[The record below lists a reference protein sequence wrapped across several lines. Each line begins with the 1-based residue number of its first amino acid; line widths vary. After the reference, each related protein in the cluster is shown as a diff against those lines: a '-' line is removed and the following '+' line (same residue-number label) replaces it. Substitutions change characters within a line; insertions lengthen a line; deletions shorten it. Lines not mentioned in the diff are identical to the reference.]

1 MWKICENQKIVEKF
15 GAEISGLIGREN
27 RCCNQLRSKCK
38 NHGGKWC
45 KMVKNQYKN
54 PCKNRKKTVHLF
66 VKNKQYNKYQNWQN
80 IGKETAKI
88 GKIISGKICGKSSK
102 TISGKKRQMC
112 RQERRKHCQRNWQKD
127 WWKNQQI
134 IATTT
139 VGKSAKKRWINRH
152 LSTLS
157 TLSVSTLSLATSS
170 LSTLSLSAL
179 SLSTLSLSVVS
190 TLSLSTLSTLPAH
203 RVHGIWKVGTLQ
215 VRQPYQ
221 AFNCCKL

>member
-1 MWKICENQKIVEKF
+1 M
-15 GAEISGLIGREN
+15 
-27 RCCNQLRSKCK
+27 
-38 NHGGKWC
+38 GKSA
-45 KMVKNQYKN
+45 KTLKLAKRLVKNQHIIS
-54 PCKNRKKTVHLF
+54 KTSVEKTAN
-66 VKNKQYNKYQNWQN
+66 VSAR
-80 IGKETAKI
+80 TAKTLSKKLAKRLVKKSANNCHNNG
-88 GKIISGKICGKSSK
+88 GKIG
-102 TISGKKRQMC
+102 
-112 RQERRKHCQRNWQKD
+112 
-127 WWKNQQI
+127 
-134 IATTT
+134 
-139 VGKSAKKRWINRH
+139 KKRWINRH

>member
-1 MWKICENQKIVEKF
+1 MWKICKNHKIVEKF

-102 TISGKKRQMC
+102 TISGKNGKC
-112 RQERRKHCQRNWQKD
+112 VE
-127 WWKNQQI
+127 KNGENI
-134 IATTT
+134 VKEI
-139 VGKSAKKRWINRH
+139 GKKIGEKISK
-152 LSTLS
+152 
-157 TLSVSTLSLATSS
+157 
-170 LSTLSLSAL
+170 
-179 SLSTLSLSVVS
+179 
-190 TLSLSTLSTLPAH
+190 
-203 RVHGIWKVGTLQ
+203 
-215 VRQPYQ
+215 
-221 AFNCCKL
+221 